1 MDRLVTRASNI
12 AINGVVLHR
21 RKLGLGEPTF
31 YSAILT
37 CGTYISLGLLLTEP
51 DNASGGR
58 SLRTFAYCIRDAVDG
73 GYKLHLDD
81 LVWFVSACAL
91 YPAFRN
97 NPDKLVR
104 VETIMTLARLTG
116 CGRRLEID
124 AAELESLFD
133 APRPA
138 SKTPGAV
145 PMWNP
150 QEQFVERL
158 VELAATRLI
167 NRADYRVEGHLELLY
182 YGRMMQLGYKI
193 GAEQM

>member
-1 MDRLVTRASNI
+1 L
-12 AINGVVLHR
+12 
-21 RKLGLGEPTF
+21 
-31 YSAILT
+31 
-37 CGTYISLGLLLTEP
+37 
-51 DNASGGR
+51 
-58 SLRTFAYCIRDAVDG
+58 AYCIRDAVDG
-73 GYKLHLDD
+73 GHKLRLDD

-104 VETIMTLARLTG
+104 VETVMTLARLTG
-116 CGRRLEID
+116 CGRRLETD

-145 PMWNP
+145 PMWYP
-150 QEQFVERL
+150 HEQFVQRL
-158 VELAATRLI
+158 VELGATRLI
-167 NRADYRVEGHLELLY
+167 TRVDYRVENYLELQY
-182 YGRMMQLGYKI
+182 YGGIMQLGYKI